1 MDFPDKLNSTRRLS
15 QILKSPWMHFYSGLF
30 LFFLVT
36 NLTLQIVGAIDQANT
51 KTIQKRTLTQ
61 ELANL
66 KECTSEKFDDDICLR
81 RLSVVSKLLD
91 KSPTETKR
99 EAIAWGAIQSLL
111 DSRHLEDHP
120 ELHDRVVKWASIE
133 KYVDNGERFLP
144 SAPDTIR
151 AFREELKQT
160 YFAQIQ
166 NKK

>member
-1 MDFPDKLNSTRRLS
+1 
-15 QILKSPWMHFYSGLF
+15 MHFYSGLF

-91 KSPTETKR
+91 KSSTETKR

-120 ELHDRVVKWASIE
+120 ELHDRVVKWASVE
-133 KYVDNGERFLP
+133 KYINDGERFLP

-151 AFREELKQT
+151 AFRKELKQT
-160 YFAQIQ
+160 YFTQI
-166 NKK
+166 KAEK

>member
-15 QILKSPWMHFYSGLF
+15 EILKSPWTHLCSGLF
-30 LFFLVT
+30 LFILVAQF
-36 NLTLQIVGAIDQANT
+36 TLQIVGAIDQANI
-51 KTIQKRTLTQ
+51 KTTQRQTLTQ

-66 KECTSEKFDDDICLR
+66 KECTSDKFDDNICLR

-91 KSPTETKR
+91 KSPTETNR
-99 EAIAWGAIQSLL
+99 EAVAWGAIQSLL

-120 ELHDRVVKWASIE
+120 ELHDRVVKWASVE
-133 KYVDNGERFLP
+133 KYVNNGERFLP

-151 AFREELKQT
+151 AFREELKRT

-166 NKK
+166 EEK